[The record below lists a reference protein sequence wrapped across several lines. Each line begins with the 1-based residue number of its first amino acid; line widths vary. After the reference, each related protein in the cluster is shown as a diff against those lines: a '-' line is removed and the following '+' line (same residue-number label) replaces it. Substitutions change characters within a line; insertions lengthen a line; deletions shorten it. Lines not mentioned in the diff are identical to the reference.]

1 MKYRAVATITW
12 DFDVSPRSS
21 GALSPKEIQEAAQQH
36 LGQIPIQDG
45 ISDLRLILKIDKIRQ
60 KIEKVRVG
68 EFKIEEVIPF
78 ITKEETKRDYTCDGV
93 VHSVKMNSPRYFIF
107 RECMNC
113 VCCGLQSTKVFLEY
127 HPADKS
133 PHFNFYGE
141 EDGQLVLFTKDHI
154 HAKSFG
160 GEDRHSNYQTMCL
173 TCNNLKSHS
182 NLTLDNLRI
191 LRQVLDDN
199 KKSVTKK
206 KLHTLLEETRNT
218 LAKPWPNRNNRSKRK
233 KVPDA
238 VITNCDIHLYRTPTE
253 IYGKSIYDAPTTD
266 ARIGCIRKGT
276 CLEPLVAMKN
286 KVMCKFQDDEVM
298 ILDCGLLRNR
308 D

>member
-1 MKYRAVATITW
+1 MKYRAIATITW

-21 GALSPKEIQEAAQQH
+21 GSLSPQDIQEAAQQH
-36 LGQIPIQDG
+36 LGQIPVQDG
-45 ISDLRLILKIDKIRQ
+45 MNDLRLVLKIDKIRQ

-68 EFKIEEVIPF
+68 EFKIEDVIPF
-78 ITKEETKRDYTCDGV
+78 ITKDETKRDYTCDGV
-93 VHSVKMNSPRYFIF
+93 THSVKMNSPRYFIF

-113 VCCGLQSTKVFLEY
+113 VCCGLQGTKVFLEY

-141 EDGQLVLFTKDHI
+141 EGQLVLLTKDHI
-154 HAKSFG
+154 HAKSVG

-191 LRQVLDDN
+191 LRQVYDDN
-199 KKSVTKK
+199 KKNLTKK
-206 KLHTLLEETRNT
+206 KLHTLLEETRSA
-218 LAKPWPNRNNRSKRK
+218 LAKPWPSKNNRGKRK
-233 KVPDA
+233 KVLDA
-238 VITNCDIHLYRTPTE
+238 VITNCDIRLYRTTTE
-253 IYGKSIYDAPTTD
+253 IYGLSIYDPQPTD
-266 ARIGCIRKGT
+266 QCIGCLRKGT
-276 CLEPLVAMKN
+276 YLEPLLAMKN
-286 KVMCKFQDDEVM
+286 KIMCKFQDDEVM